1 MIKQNLSVLDIDNIL
16 NLENGF
22 LDGWNYNQLKSAFDS
37 GRFFVIGMMDNDM
50 LIGFVSFSIAI
61 DQADIETVF
70 VKGDYRRQG
79 IAKALIE
86 NAQTQMQEKGVDK
99 IFLEVRE
106 TNLPARALYNSL
118 GFSDI
123 SVRKKYY
130 PDGENAVI
138 MAKELL

>member
-1 MIKQNLSVLDIDNIL
+1 MIEKKLSVLDIESIL

-37 GRFFVIGMMDNDM
+37 GRFFVIGMIDNDI

-86 NAQTQMQEKGVDK
+86 SAQNQMQENGVK
-99 IFLEVRE
+99 KVFLEVRE
-106 TNLPARALYNSL
+106 GNLPARSLYSSL

>member
-1 MIKQNLSVLDIDNIL
+1 MIEKKLSVLDIESIL

-37 GRFFVIGMMDNDM
+37 GRFFVIGMIYNDI

-86 NAQTQMQEKGVDK
+86 SAQNQMQEKGVK
-99 IFLEVRE
+99 KVFLEVRE
-106 TNLPARALYNSL
+106 GNLPARSLYSSL